1 MSWHRSMLFEVDQ
14 AGAPS
19 VSNSPR
25 SRIGATYRPPERHGA
40 ACGACSRGAPRSL
53 GARRPL
59 PRAGLSTLKFFSNL
73 SSLSSGEFLK
83 VYFSFS
89 VCKVRVG
96 VGLLGFFLGLHNVK
110 GYATKIYRFF
120 ILLLCGLL
128 LRPHT
133 WMSSFRLLFTICS
146 NCSYIHYPAVL
157 SKKRISLYASISYQ
171 KWHEFAGLSVVL
183 VCGGGRTQSCFVFG
197 SLVCRAHPSSRVS
210 TAIV

>member
-59 PRAGLSTLKFFSNL
+59 PRASLSTLKFFSNL
-73 SSLSSGEFLK
+73 SPLSSGEFLK
-83 VYFSFS
+83 VYFSSS

-96 VGLLGFFLGLHNVK
+96 VGLLGFFSWAYIMWKDMPQKSTDFSSCFYVDYCYDHTPGWVLLDF
-110 GYATKIYRFF
+110 YLQSAATVATY
-120 ILLLCGLL
+120 
-128 LRPHT
+128 T
-133 WMSSFRLLFTICS
+133 TLLF
-146 NCSYIHYPAVL
+146 YP
-157 SKKRISLYASISYQ
+157 KK
-171 KWHEFAGLSVVL
+171 KD
-183 VCGGGRTQSCFVFG
+183 
-197 SLVCRAHPSSRVS
+197 
-210 TAIV
+210 